1 MSKNRHL
8 LLALT
13 NPVPGQEDVFNDWY
27 DAYHVPECL
36 KVPGFK
42 SCQRFKLTASTND
55 RPRQAY
61 LALYELEGD
70 DPKALLENLEAT
82 RSDRTQNAA
91 FDRESVS
98 LWVFTPIAEKQ
109 HSHEGDD

>member
-13 NPVPGQEDVFNDWY
+13 NSVPGQEDAFNDWY
-27 DAYHVPECL
+27 DAYHVQECL
-36 KVPGFK
+36 KVRGFK
-42 SCQRFKLTASTND
+42 SCQRFKLTASQHD
-55 RPRQAY
+55 QPRQAY

-70 DPKALLENLEAT
+70 DPKALLKDLEAT
-82 RSDRTQNAA
+82 RSDRTQSPA

-98 LWVFTPIAEKQ
+98 LWVFSPIAEKQ
-109 HSHEGDD
+109 YSHESDD

>member
-13 NPVPGQEDVFNDWY
+13 NPVPGREDAFNEWY

-36 KVPGFK
+36 KVRGFK
-42 SCQRFKLTASTND
+42 SCQRFKLTASQND
-55 RPRQAY
+55 QPRQAY

-70 DPKALLENLEAT
+70 DPKALLQDLEAT

-98 LWVFTPIAEKQ
+98 LWVFSPIAEKQ
-109 HSHEGDD
+109 QSHESDD

>member
-13 NPVPGQEDVFNDWY
+13 NPVAGREDEFNDWY

-36 KVPGFK
+36 KVRGFK
-42 SCQRFKLTASTND
+42 SCQRFKLTASQHD
-55 RPRQAY
+55 QPRQAY

-70 DPKALLENLEAT
+70 DPKALLQGLEAT
-82 RSDRTQNAA
+82 RSERTQSPA

-98 LWVFTPIAEKQ
+98 LWVFSPVAEMQ
-109 HSHEGDD
+109 HGDESDD